1 MSRDILNWMVPSVL
15 VLMGSATAL
24 AASPVASGL
33 GPERGA
39 TPVWQAHRAFPAPAA
54 PDSPYQQPLARPST
68 DSVFVA
74 QAQSSIVTLPAPRV
88 MDYWVSATRQPSG
101 VIVFDGYAP
110 DEKTRDALDAR
121 DAVDVNWLKLG
132 SGAPAE
138 YADGVDFGL
147 RLLSRLSE
155 GRFTLRGNVLTLS
168 GVAAD
173 AKAYEELQKSIA
185 DGAPARLVVAMAD
198 IKAPA
203 AAAYEFVASKS
214 SDGNVVFSGAL
225 PGPTLERD
233 LMAAAGADTVST
245 IAYASGEPT
254 NFGQSAEQAVGM
266 LSHLAEGEVAFRNGI
281 WTISGAPASE
291 EGKRAIETEFGVRGL
306 AQASWQLA
314 LQPVES
320 PVEAAQAPYAFA
332 ATRAEDGT
340 ITFTGNVPAAATQR
354 FLATRG
360 GSGAVDETTVAPDAP
375 PEFARHLLEAMDL
388 LTLIDTGT
396 VSFDGQNWSASGQ
409 GGEAYSEAAVAEAL
423 GGNAADWS
431 VSLAAPAV
439 APSPAQ
445 PPVSAPD
452 DVVAEDPPAPPEAA
466 PVDSDAGQEE
476 ASAPVSAAA
485 KGAATPTPSVPEWPS
500 PSDIASC
507 QAELKALSDHN
518 AILFQSG
525 AAVITTNA
533 QSALDAFAA
542 VLQRCPD
549 TDIYVEG
556 HTDSDGDARAN
567 LALSVSRAEAVVN
580 ALAER
585 GVASSRLYAVGYGES
600 QPVADNTTAA
610 GKAKNRRI
618 VISVADPKGD

>member
-1 MSRDILNWMVPSVL
+1 
-15 VLMGSATAL
+15 
-24 AASPVASGL
+24 
-33 GPERGA
+33 
-39 TPVWQAHRAFPAPAA
+39 
-54 PDSPYQQPLARPST
+54 
-68 DSVFVA
+68 
-74 QAQSSIVTLPAPRV
+74 
-88 MDYWVSATRQPSG
+88 
-101 VIVFDGYAP
+101 
-110 DEKTRDALDAR
+110 
-121 DAVDVNWLKLG
+121 
-132 SGAPAE
+132 
-138 YADGVDFGL
+138 
-147 RLLSRLSE
+147 
-155 GRFTLRGNVLTLS
+155 
-168 GVAAD
+168 
-173 AKAYEELQKSIA
+173 
-185 DGAPARLVVAMAD
+185 
-198 IKAPA
+198 
-203 AAAYEFVASKS
+203 
-214 SDGNVVFSGAL
+214 
-225 PGPTLERD
+225 
-233 LMAAAGADTVST
+233 
-245 IAYASGEPT
+245 
-254 NFGQSAEQAVGM
+254 
-266 LSHLAEGEVAFRNGI
+266 
-281 WTISGAPASE
+281 
-291 EGKRAIETEFGVRGL
+291 
-306 AQASWQLA
+306 
-314 LQPVES
+314 VES
-320 PVEAAQAPYAFA
+320 PVVAAQAPYTFA

-354 FLATRG
+354 FLETRG
-360 GSGAVDETTVAPDAP
+360 GSGAVDETTVVLDAP

-439 APSPAQ
+439 ARPPAQ
-445 PPVSAPD
+445 LPVSAPD
-452 DVVAEDPPAPPEAA
+452 AVVAEDPPAPPEAA

-476 ASAPVSAAA
+476 ASPPAGGPA
-485 KGAATPTPSVPEWPS
+485 KGAATPAPSAPPAAEPPS

-525 AAVITTNA
+525 AAVITTSA
-533 QSALDAFAA
+533 QSELDAFAA

-618 VISVADPKGD
+618 VISVADSKGE